1 MHTLKTTTIVSA
13 ALISLLLSACGGS
26 GSPISNQ
33 GGGSNNS
40 SGAVD
45 TTSPQKIGIGS
56 GDNFV
61 DGTIGAG
68 IGNNTLA
75 AGSSTILTVN
85 VVSNTNT
92 LVTTPSE
99 VTFNSRCYAAEE
111 VTLTS
116 NNIATNKITTD
127 IGQASITYN
136 ANGCVGDDEVTA
148 TTIINGVAKVAR
160 ITIKVAQDTVQS
172 ISFVDASPDKIFLK
186 DSGGAQTST
195 VRFLVKGRTG
205 APIKNIPLNFSLS
218 TQLGGIA
225 LTEVSSTTDST
236 GHASTV
242 VQAGTIPTAVEV
254 IATESQSGVTARSNK
269 LSIGTGMPDQNST
282 SISATRFNP
291 PGWEYD
297 GEEVGITIRLADAFN
312 NPPPDGTS
320 VQFVTEGGAIAPNC
334 ITEDGACSVVWKSQ
348 QPRPS
353 NGRVTILATTVGNES
368 FEDTDGDG
376 LYSPGVD
383 TFSTFNNGGNCNP
396 NVPTSTASATPSG
409 GDAPCDD
416 LGEAYLDRDE
426 NGEYLAGEYYA
437 DFNINKKYDF
447 ENGMYNGVLCTA
459 EGAGCTKSPVN
470 IRQEIILVMSSERPM
485 TENGR
490 LLGQPETISMGAN
503 ETTSFNVILADI
515 NGNAMPIGTTVSLNT
530 STASDVTINHSMS
543 GAVASTL
550 SPTAFSVTLK
560 ASETKRPTGSFNI
573 VVTSPKGPAY
583 SFSTRIVQKPEE
595 NTTAR
600 YIGKGLGQ
608 NFLAGHIDV
617 AIGEA
622 VLPPNGSTNLSVN
635 FVDADNNLT
644 AGNAEVTFTSPCVRA
659 GTATLSDAGGAETG
673 TVSTQTGRATILYTA
688 KGCMGTDEV
697 TATTNLPNLLINS
710 ASAVLKI
717 TEISAQNITFD
728 KADPAQISLKGSG
741 GIEISR
747 VSFKVNDS
755 SGLPLAGIP
764 VTLTLNNNVGGVCLS
779 NVTPCAQ
786 TVTLNSDI
794 NGNVTA
800 LVQSGTVNTTVRV
813 TATAKDNQ
821 GETIST
827 QSSGLVISTGLPDQ
841 DSMSM
846 AASEYNPPNYINGY
860 EVDVTINM
868 ADAFNNPVPAG
879 TRVSFTAS
887 GGLIQDSCETDAISS
902 CTVKWIAQNPKP
914 ASGKVTI
921 LATAL
926 GNESFIDTNA
936 NGQYDDGDT
945 FATGGS
951 TCGRNAPTPSLVN
964 PLTACDDLGEAY
976 LDSNQNGVYDLTD
989 GYFVDIFSTGGIL
1002 GKDGLRTSG
1011 NGIYDGALCS
1021 ATANCTK
1028 NSVTVREDIIIVLST
1043 GIPATVDTRLPGQPG
1058 IVNLA
1063 LDGEATLSLTLQD
1076 TNGNSMPA
1084 GTEVTIDDADAENV
1098 DVIMNPEPVT
1108 VPSNAIGPMSFS
1120 IFLKADS
1127 VLAASGRFR
1136 VQVKTPDKGGVI
1148 GTTRSY
1154 TTRIN

>member
-1 MHTLKTTTIVSA
+1 ML
-13 ALISLLLSACGGS
+13 
-26 GSPISNQ
+26 
-33 GGGSNNS
+33 
-40 SGAVD
+40 VD
-45 TTSPQKIGIGS
+45 TISPKKIGIGN
-56 GDNFV
+56 GDSFV
-61 DGTIGAG
+61 DGSIGAG
-68 IGNNTLA
+68 IGNNTLI
-75 AGSSTILTVN
+75 AGGNTVLTVN
-85 VVSNTNT
+85 VVSDTNT
-92 LVTTPSE
+92 LVTTPMTI
-99 VTFNSRCYAAEE
+99 TFNSRCYAAEE
-111 VTLTS
+111 ATLTS
-116 NNIATNKITTD
+116 GNTLTNKISTD
-127 IGQASITYN
+127 IGQASIIYT
-136 ANGCVGDDEVTA
+136 AKGCVGDDEITA
-148 TTIINGVAKVAR
+148 TVIIDGVAKVAR
-160 ITIKVAQDTVQS
+160 TTVKVAQDTVQS
-172 ISFVDASPDKIFLK
+172 ISFVDATPIKIFLK
-186 DSGGAQTST
+186 DSGGAQTSI
-195 VRFLVKGRTG
+195 VRFLVKGNTG

-225 LTEVSSTTDST
+225 LTETAITTDST

-254 IATESQSGVTARSNK
+254 IATETQSGVTARSNK

-320 VQFVTEGGAIAPNC
+320 VQFVTEGGVIDTNC
-334 ITEDGACSVVWKSQ
+334 TTENGVCSVIWKSQ
-348 QPRPS
+348 QPRPN

-376 LYSPGVD
+376 LYSIGTD
-383 TFSTFNNGGNCNP
+383 IFNTHNNGGNCNL
-396 NVPTSTASATPSG
+396 NVPLSTAAATPNG
-409 GDAPCDD
+409 NDAPCDD
-416 LGEAYLDRDE
+416 LGEAYLDRNE
-426 NGEYLAGEYYA
+426 NGEYQTGEYYS
-437 DFNINKKYDF
+437 DFNINKKYDT
-447 ENGMYNGVLCTA
+447 ENGIYNGVLCVA
-459 EGAGCTKSPVN
+459 EGTDCTKSPVN
-470 IRQEIILVMSSERPM
+470 IRQEIILVMSSEKPM

-490 LLGQPETISMGAN
+490 LLGQPEFIEMGAN
-503 ETTSFNVILADI
+503 ETQSFSVVLADI
-515 NGNAMPIGTTVSLNT
+515 NGNSMPIGTTVSLNI
-530 STASDVTINHSMS
+530 STASDVTINQSMS
-543 GAVASTL
+543 GSVANTHN
-550 SPTAFSVTLK
+550 PTSFNVTLK
-560 ASETKRPTGSFNI
+560 ASETKRPTGNFSI
-573 VVTSPKGPAY
+573 VVTSPKGTSY

-595 NTTAR
+595 NTAAR

-608 NFLAGHIDV
+608 DFLAGHIDV

-622 VLPPNGSTNLSVN
+622 TLPPNGSTNLSVN
-635 FVDADNNLT
+635 FVDGNNNLT
-644 AGNAEVTFTSPCVRA
+644 TGNAQVSFTSPCVQA
-659 GTATLSDAGGAETG
+659 GTATLSNASGIETN
-673 TVSTQTGRATILYTA
+673 TIATQTGRATILYTA
-688 KGCMGTDEV
+688 QGCMGSDQV
-697 TATTNLPNLLINS
+697 TATANLPSLLISS
-710 ASAVLKI
+710 ATAVLKI

-728 KADPAQISLKGSG
+728 KATPAQISLKGSG
-741 GIEISR
+741 GVEISR

-755 SGLPLAGIP
+755 NGLPLAGVP

-779 NVTPCAQ
+779 NVSPCAQ
-786 TVTLNSDI
+786 TVTLNSDVS
-794 NGNVTA
+794 GYATA

-846 AASEYNPPNYINGY
+846 AASEYNPPNYVNGY
-860 EVDVTINM
+860 EIDVTINM
-868 ADAFNNPVPAG
+868 ADAFNNPVPVG

-887 GGLIQDSCETDAISS
+887 GGLVQDSCETNALSS

-914 ASGKVTI
+914 ASGRVSI

-945 FATGGS
+945 FAAIGS
-951 TCGRNAPTPSLVN
+951 TCERNAPTPSQVN

-976 LDSNQNGVYDLTD
+976 LDSNQNGIYDLTD
-989 GYFVDIFSTGGIL
+989 GYFVDIFSAGGIL

-1011 NGIYDGALCS
+1011 NEIYDGALCS
-1021 ATANCTK
+1021 SAANCTK

-1043 GIPATVDTRLPGQPG
+1043 GAPDTVDNRLPGQPG

-1063 LDGEATLSLTLQD
+1063 LDGEAMLSLTLQD

-1084 GTEVTIDDADAENV
+1084 GTEVTIDDGDAENV
-1098 DVIMNPEPVT
+1098 TVIMNPEPVT
-1108 VPSNAIGPMSFS
+1108 VPSNATGSMSFS
-1120 IFLKADS
+1120 IFLKADG

-1136 VQVKTPDKGGVI
+1136 VQVRTPDKGGVI